1 MNLLRTLLIGGD
13 DNLEKRNMVWNML
26 GSLLY
31 AFASMVLSIVVI
43 QVVGEDEGGIFSFAF
58 SAFGQHMF
66 MVAYFGMRPFHITD
80 IGRRYTFG
88 EYLRL
93 RFVTCGGALV
103 LSLIHI

>member
-1 MNLLRTLLIGGD
+1 MIIWK
-13 DNLEKRNMVWNML
+13 KRNMVWNML

-80 IGRRYTFG
+80 IGRRYTFWG
-88 EYLRL
+88 ISAP

-103 LSLIHI
+103 LACCMYTLTRILILT

>member
-58 SAFGQHMF
+58 SALDSICLWSPISEC
-66 MVAYFGMRPFHITD
+66 VPFI
-80 IGRRYTFG
+80 
-88 EYLRL
+88 LR
-93 RFVTCGGALV
+93 
-103 LSLIHI
+103 I

>member
-58 SAFGQHMF
+58 SAF
-66 MVAYFGMRPFHITD
+66 
-80 IGRRYTFG
+80 
-88 EYLRL
+88 
-93 RFVTCGGALV
+93 
-103 LSLIHI
+103 